1 MTTPPARSTLPSS
14 SALSTASLRGQRWP
28 RHTARVDYRLST
40 PSVVVISVRGDI
52 DASNTAILTDEVSEH
67 ATRCDGLVLDL
78 VGLNFFGAEG
88 FPALHRVSVSC
99 ARTGIGWALVAG
111 AAVSRL
117 LRICDPQD
125 LLPAVGTVEG
135 AVAIATSAC
144 LEMPTGA
151 MMNTAAHSLG
161 GGKWVPRTP
170 GNAVSARPGVG

>member
-1 MTTPPARSTLPSS
+1 M
-14 SALSTASLRGQRWP
+14 
-28 RHTARVDYRLST
+28 
-40 PSVVVISVRGDI
+40 VVISVRGDI
-52 DASNTAILTDEVSEH
+52 DASNTAILTDDVSEH

-99 ARTGIGWALVAG
+99 ARTGIGWAVVAG

-125 LLPAVGTVEG
+125 LLPAADTVDE
-135 AVAIATSAC
+135 AVAIVTSAC
-144 LEMPTGA
+144 LETPMGA
-151 MMNTAAHSLG
+151 MVDIAAYSLG
-161 GGKWVPRTP
+161 GDDGIPRRP